1 MKKREEAEQM
11 KTTRGRAKVESGD
24 ESDDYIKQLELQRKA
39 FEAQFGSLEDLGYN
53 DKVKEKFE
61 NDSSSKD
68 EETEGSEEG
77 SGSDTSLLAE
87 EEESLD
93 DFQEEEGE
101 GDDDDS
107 NEESGTS
114 DAENESTPSGRSE
127 TTENKVRVIKFKE
140 PTEGYSAP
148 TVQEQKWVRSG
159 KTLALLAKIEQRK
172 NEAQSRS
179 RRGKSSGNGDG
190 GDNDN
195 DDEEENIKND
205 LELQRFLRESHI
217 LSAFGQNSVSGVNL
231 TLSGL
236 SQGSDDIDYHDD
248 QIIGK
253 ARLRT
258 LEMRL
263 KSLSRVNG
271 DSRKIDKLEKM
282 PMNLRKRLV
291 ANHQRRIA
299 KYEQEA
305 RDAGIVLS
313 KVKKGEFRK
322 IGSSYKGD
330 IEKRIGSGI
339 KNKTAERN
347 KRRDRGLKINSVGK
361 NTKHGLVISKEE
373 LRCVRAGKR

>member
-1 MKKREEAEQM
+1 M
-11 KTTRGRAKVESGD
+11 KTSRSGVKVESSDGG
-24 ESDDYIKQLELQRKA
+24 DDYIQQLELQRKA
-39 FEAQFGSLEDLGYN
+39 FEAQFGSLEDLGYV

-61 NDSSSKD
+61 NDSSSEDD
-68 EETEGSEEG
+68 EIERSEKYSGSDAGLLAGEEEG
-77 SGSDTSLLAE
+77 SDNFQEGE
-87 EEESLD
+87 EE
-93 DFQEEEGE
+93 
-101 GDDDDS
+101 DDDHNGEYGS
-107 NEESGTS
+107 S
-114 DAENESTPSGRSE
+114 DVEDEPLPTGMSE
-127 TTENKVRVIKFKE
+127 RTENKVRVIKFSE
-140 PTEGYSAP
+140 PTERYLAP
-148 TVQEQKWVRSG
+148 TAQEQKWVRSG

-172 NEAQSRS
+172 SEARS
-179 RRGKSSGNGDG
+179 RYKRGKSSATGGGHDNGD

-195 DDEEENIKND
+195 DDEEENIRND

-231 TLSGL
+231 TLNGMG
-236 SQGSDDIDYHDD
+236 QEGDDIDYHDD

-263 KSLSRVNG
+263 KSLARVNG

-330 IEKRIGSGI
+330 IEKRIGSSI

-373 LRCVRAGKR
+373 LRRVRAGKR